1 MASSPDCFMNNSFL
15 GVICMC
21 GFLTRLPSS
30 ESSRNFLTCTV
41 DATDMS
47 TQGTTEL
54 RLPHGADVIGSQLK
68 SNHSLLG
75 LLVAESLENS
85 C

>member
-1 MASSPDCFMNNSFL
+1 MASSPDCFVNNSFL

-30 ESSRNFLTCTV
+30 ESSSRNFLTCTV
-41 DATDMS
+41 DATDVS

-54 RLPHGADVIGSQLK
+54 RLPHGADVIGSQ

-75 LLVAESLENS
+75 LLVVESLENS